1 MYKRVG
7 GAATVKRI
15 VDEYHAGLRRVP
27 FFSSR
32 FENTDMEELA
42 DRHRRFLTWVLDGP
56 AVFDSAED
64 RRRVAE
70 RPLPPEA
77 FESAMSVLRS
87 VLDRHLGA
95 SADIEHVMRAIH
107 RREPLLVNPDDED
120 G

>member
-15 VDEYHAGLRRVP
+15 VAEYHAGLRGVP
-27 FFSSR
+27 YFSSR

-56 AVFDSAED
+56 AAFDSAED

-70 RPLPPEA
+70 RRLPPEA
-77 FESAMSVLRS
+77 FDGAMSVLRS

-95 SADIEHVMRAIH
+95 SADIEHVMRAVQ